1 MSKRLSFSQ
10 QQQFHLLID
19 FRDDERS
26 ITVLPGGTGKFLLL
40 DQGEVLGELDFDQHF
55 NCISNTSGLSP
66 AVHAQLSS
74 GIKNHY

>member
-26 ITVLPGGTGKFLLL
+26 ITVLPGGTGRFLLL
-40 DQGEVLGELDFDQHF
+40 DQGEVLGELVFDRHF
-55 NCISNTSGLSP
+55 NRISDTSDVSLD
-66 AVHAQLSS
+66 VHAQLDSA
-74 GIKNHY
+74 IKNHY